1 MKFYTATLIALVT
14 AQAAAQS
21 FDKSSLEADSQPA
34 AQSSQNFVPIIKRDD
49 KFSEYLNKV
58 TEGTGK
64 VLKDVRKAVFE
75 PFKKPTTDEKIRNAA
90 DKYGEKVFNTIV
102 DSTVKVKNNVNGI
115 IQKANTPKTSPKF
128 KEVREKYG
136 LKP

>member
-49 KFSEYLNKV
+49 KFSEYLNK
-58 TEGTGK
+58 
-64 VLKDVRKAVFE
+64 DVRKAVFE

-90 DKYGEKVFNTIV
+90 DKYDEKVFNTIV
-102 DSTVKVKNNVNGI
+102 DSTAKVKNNVNGI
-115 IQKANTPKTSPKF
+115 IQKANTPKTSSKF